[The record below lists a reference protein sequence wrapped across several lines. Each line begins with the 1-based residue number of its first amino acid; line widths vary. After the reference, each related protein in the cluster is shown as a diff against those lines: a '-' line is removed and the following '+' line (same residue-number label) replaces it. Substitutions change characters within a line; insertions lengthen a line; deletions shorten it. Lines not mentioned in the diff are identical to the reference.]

1 MCSIVNYRN
10 VISGAPQDRVRGPLL
25 FILYTHDMWFGFEN
39 VLVAYADDATLF
51 ASVPSLG
58 MRPEIVESLNRDLA
72 RISAW
77 CKFWGMN
84 LNANKTQRMIVSR
97 SRALDPVHPEPLI
110 DNIFLSTCDS
120 FKILGVI
127 LDSKFP
133 FKKQIKSIAKILK
146 Y

>member
-1 MCSIVNYRN
+1 
-10 VISGAPQDRVRGPLL
+10 
-25 FILYTHDMWFGFEN
+25 MWFGFEN

-51 ASVPSLG
+51 ASVPSSG

-110 DNIFLSTCDS
+110 DNISLTTCDS

-133 FKKQIKSIAKILK
+133 FKKQIKPIAKILT